1 MSLELVFDEIPIE
14 LIDPSF
20 FSFCLQTFVAIKI
33 PPDEVVIN
41 TTIVRYYGGSSI
53 NPIISKEVGHL
64 FSDLF
69 WILKISRF

>member
-41 TTIVRYYGGSSI
+41 ATIVRIMGVPRLILSFVRKLGI
-53 NPIISKEVGHL
+53 
-64 FSDLF
+64 FSQNCF
-69 WILKISRF
+69 GY